1 MKHLINKV
9 CYFLMMCAYV
19 FKHVY
24 LTMKRILRVAKI
36 FLLTNQTRTINGVT
50 YHFDENGRAK
60 QL

>member
-1 MKHLINKV
+1 MKGYEFFCCTIFYNLS
-9 CYFLMMCAYV
+9 Y
-19 FKHVY
+19 VY
-24 LTMKRILRVAKI
+24 LTMKRILRAAKI

>member
-1 MKHLINKV
+1 MMFH
-9 CYFLMMCAYV
+9 FLY
-19 FKHVY
+19 VY

-50 YHFDENGRAK
+50 YHFDENRRAK